1 MASTLKNNCLS
12 IVLIGLF
19 LLTLGGQYVTGWYEH
34 NEDQRR
40 HRQPETSF
48 AAYAGDG
55 HFLEAV
61 FENWESEF
69 LQMAAFVILT
79 VFLFQKGSPESKD
92 PDSHDEVDDDPARR
106 SKPIPPNAPKAVRA
120 GGWRLRLYEHSLSL
134 ALLLLFVLSFWVHAW
149 SSLRHYNGEREEH
162 GDPPLTMSEHLAR
175 SRFWFESF
183 QNWQSEFLSIAVLV
197 VFSVF
202 LRQRG
207 SSQSKPVAT
216 PHLQNE

>member
-79 VFLFQKGSPESKD
+79 VFLFQKGSAESKSVDKSERVDKILKQSKND
-92 PDSHDEVDDDPARR
+92 PEMPWPVRR
-106 SKPIPPNAPKAVRA
+106 
-120 GGWRLRLYEHSLSL
+120 GGFALTLYSYS
-134 ALLLLFVLSFWVHAW
+134 
-149 SSLRHYNGEREEH
+149 
-162 GDPPLTMSEHLAR
+162 
-175 SRFWFESF
+175 
-183 QNWQSEFLSIAVLV
+183 LSIAL
-197 VFSVF
+197 
-202 LRQRG
+202 L
-207 SSQSKPVAT
+207 
-216 PHLQNE
+216 